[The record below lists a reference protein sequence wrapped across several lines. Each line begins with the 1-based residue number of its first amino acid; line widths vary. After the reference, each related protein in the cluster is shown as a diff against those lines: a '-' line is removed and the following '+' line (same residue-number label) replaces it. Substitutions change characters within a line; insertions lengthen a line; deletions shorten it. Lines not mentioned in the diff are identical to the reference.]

1 MPAQGG
7 KCDGQYDEQEC
18 ATWRRRRESARSAQQ
33 QAEPAAAEHIGH
45 RQEELAEGEHTS
57 QEQPELEEPGPQ
69 RLREPERSPALPV
82 RPAAPPAQYGLV
94 AAEPSGHGRSRGM
107 PPGVGP
113 RLLKRGVSVLPSM
126 LSRVAALPGAP
137 LKLEAGSE
145 PAPPTLGTVGAVH
158 QDEVEPERRGIEQPR
173 SQTELGRAQSGGTRP
188 PGCEAEED
196 GRTRRRGQTGEQLPL
211 PQSDGNKEQAAAQ
224 ERASRAT
231 EVVALADVLEL
242 QRQQKREHQ
251 RDMVD
256 QRRQYEQQL
265 EDQRRCLEQKV
276 QQQAPS
282 AVLPVVGSAPQMLAV
297 RQPLTRVP
305 KVVEQ
310 WEKKRLT
317 EMDGFLEWMKDNVD
331 IAMRGRAEHALRQ
344 PVMPGDNKVV
354 DMVVYMIQRSIDKVK
369 FASVVEKD
377 QLCEMI
383 QELESRHRR
392 WLDIMETKLHRDFSS
407 LDNLDGR
414 SLEAWLAAA
423 HRAVRN
429 LAAVGEYKTDRDLR
443 RVLLEATREHP
454 RYERTVTALEC
465 RGFPFNYTELLEM
478 LQRDDIRATGNKRS
492 TGRGAEPR
500 GGGRGSGGRGGR

>member
-1 MPAQGG
+1 MQ
-7 KCDGQYDEQEC
+7 
-18 ATWRRRRESARSAQQ
+18 
-33 QAEPAAAEHIGH
+33 
-45 RQEELAEGEHTS
+45 
-57 QEQPELEEPGPQ
+57 
-69 RLREPERSPALPV
+69 
-82 RPAAPPAQYGLV
+82 
-94 AAEPSGHGRSRGM
+94 
-107 PPGVGP
+107 
-113 RLLKRGVSVLPSM
+113 
-126 LSRVAALPGAP
+126 
-137 LKLEAGSE
+137 
-145 PAPPTLGTVGAVH
+145 
-158 QDEVEPERRGIEQPR
+158 
-173 SQTELGRAQSGGTRP
+173 
-188 PGCEAEED
+188 
-196 GRTRRRGQTGEQLPL
+196 
-211 PQSDGNKEQAAAQ
+211 
-224 ERASRAT
+224 
-231 EVVALADVLEL
+231 
-242 QRQQKREHQ
+242 
-251 RDMVD
+251 
-256 QRRQYEQQL
+256 
-265 EDQRRCLEQKV
+265 V

-282 AVLPVVGSAPQMLAV
+282 TVLPVVGSAPQMLAV

-317 EMDGFLEWMKDNVD
+317 DMDAFLEWMKDNVD

-344 PVMPGDNKVV
+344 PVMPGDNEVV
-354 DMVVYMIQRSIDKVK
+354 DMVVYLIQRSIDKVK

-423 HRAVRN
+423 HRAMRN
-429 LAAVGEYKTDRDLR
+429 LAAIGEYKTDRDLR

-478 LQRDDIRATGNKRS
+478 LQRDDVRAAGNKRS

-500 GGGRGSGGRGGR
+500 GGGRGGR

>member
-1 MPAQGG
+1 MG
-7 KCDGQYDEQEC
+7 
-18 ATWRRRRESARSAQQ
+18 RRR
-33 QAEPAAAEHIGH
+33 QA
-45 RQEELAEGEHTS
+45 
-57 QEQPELEEPGPQ
+57 
-69 RLREPERSPALPV
+69 
-82 RPAAPPAQYGLV
+82 
-94 AAEPSGHGRSRGM
+94 
-107 PPGVGP
+107 
-113 RLLKRGVSVLPSM
+113 
-126 LSRVAALPGAP
+126 
-137 LKLEAGSE
+137 
-145 PAPPTLGTVGAVH
+145 
-158 QDEVEPERRGIEQPR
+158 
-173 SQTELGRAQSGGTRP
+173 
-188 PGCEAEED
+188 
-196 GRTRRRGQTGEQLPL
+196 GEQLPL

-344 PVMPGDNKVV
+344 PVMPGDNEVV
-354 DMVVYMIQRSIDKVK
+354 DMVVYLIQRSIDKVK

-443 RVLLEATREHP
+443 RVLHT
-454 RYERTVTALEC
+454 
-465 RGFPFNYTELLEM
+465 
-478 LQRDDIRATGNKRS
+478 
-492 TGRGAEPR
+492 
-500 GGGRGSGGRGGR
+500 